1 MKSINTTHEE
11 KRTMPRNAY
20 TPRQKREIIKK
31 AKTIGAAAAAKES
44 GVSYNTVLRWMKENE
59 KPLPQNTQMGFDL
72 EIATIKTEIEKLT
85 KQLSEKKAELKTLLK
100 EKEKEE
106 KAEKAACEAAEMK
119 ALVRKIVESGKP
131 VDEVIELL
139 RS

>member
-85 KQLSEKKAELKTLLK
+85 AQLNEKRTELKTLKK
-100 EKEKEE
+100 EKE
-106 KAEKAACEAAEMK
+106 AREAAEMK
-119 ALVRKIVESGKP
+119 ALMRKIVESGKT
-131 VDEVIELL
+131 VDEVLELL
-139 RS
+139 QS

>member
-1 MKSINTTHEE
+1 
-11 KRTMPRNAY
+11 MPRNAY
-20 TPRQKREIIKK
+20 TEGQKREIVKR

-44 GVSYNTVLRWMKENE
+44 GVSYATVLRWMKS
-59 KPLPQNTQMGFDL
+59 KPRPQNTQETSHKTQKKKLPTNTQMGFDL
-72 EIATIKTEIEKLT
+72 EIAVKEKEIEQLT
-85 KQLSEKKAELKTLLK
+85 AELNNKKAELKALKK
-100 EKEKEE
+100 EKETRD
-106 KAEKAACEAAEMK
+106 AAELK